1 MTLASVKKMESRLLL
16 STYDRY
22 PVLLERGKGVYLFG
36 ADGKRYL
43 DFLSGIAVNA
53 LGYAHPA
60 ITRAISRQAGKLI
73 HTSNLFYHPFQA
85 ELAQRLTRI
94 SGMDRVFFTNSGTE
108 AFEGALKI
116 ARAYAR
122 QQCKGGKRKWRV
134 LAMEGSFHGRTV
146 GSLSA
151 TWTEKYRKPFGPL
164 LSGVEF
170 IPFND
175 VAALKKA
182 LDGTFCVV
190 AIETVQ
196 GEGGIRPA
204 TREFLRAARALTKKT
219 GALLLLDEIQSGLGR
234 TGKYFAYQ
242 HYGVRPDLLTVAK
255 PLAGGLPLGAALVS
269 EEVAKAIT
277 PGMHGTTF
285 GGGPL
290 ACAAALAFLEVLERD
305 KLPSH
310 SQELGGYLRERLLA
324 LKKRHGCIRDV
335 RGLGLM
341 VGVELDSAVRAKVMV
356 KAMLDEGVII
366 NRTNDNVLRLLPP
379 LIIKR
384 SHVDAAIQALDRV
397 LTKSAKTE
405 KQTEPASRRSRKH

>member
-1 MTLASVKKMESRLLL
+1 MTLASVRKMESALLL

-22 PVLLERGKGVYLFG
+22 PVLLERGEGVYLYA

-73 HTSNLFYHPFQA
+73 HTSNLFYHPYQA
-85 ELAQRLTRI
+85 ELAKKLTRL

-122 QQCKGGKRKWRV
+122 QNQKGKKRRWRV
-134 LAMEGSFHGRTV
+134 LAMEGSFHGRTI

-151 TWTEKYRKPFGPL
+151 TWTKKYRKPFGPL
-164 LSGVEF
+164 LPGVEF

-175 VAALKKA
+175 VRALKTA
-182 LDGTFCVV
+182 LDDSFCAV

-204 TREFLRAARALTKKT
+204 TRKFLRAARTLTRQT

-234 TGKYFAYQ
+234 TGENFAYQ
-242 HYGVRPDLLTVAK
+242 HYGVQPDLLTVAK
-255 PLAGGLPLGAALVS
+255 PLAGGLPLGAALVT
-269 EEVAKAIT
+269 EKVAKAIK

-290 ACAAALAFLEVLERD
+290 ACATALAFLEVLEKD
-305 KLPSH
+305 KLAKRS
-310 SQELGGYLRERLLA
+310 ETIGGYLLA
-324 LKKRHGCIRDV
+324 KLSGLKQRHACIREV
-335 RGLGLM
+335 RGMGM
-341 VGVELDSAVRAKVMV
+341 MAGVEVDSADRAKAIVS
-356 KAMLDEGVII
+356 AMLDEGVII
-366 NRTNDNVLRLLPP
+366 NRTADTVLRLLPP
-379 LIIKR
+379 LIVRR
-384 SHVDAAIQALDRV
+384 SHIDVAVAAFDRV
-397 LTKSAKTE
+397 LKHSMNRRS
-405 KQTEPASRRSRKH
+405 KQT

>member
-1 MTLASVKKMESRLLL
+1 MTLASVKKMEARLLL

-22 PVLLERGKGVYLFG
+22 PVLLEKGKGVYLYS
-36 ADGKRYL
+36 ADGTRYL
-43 DFLSGIAVNA
+43 DFLAGIAVNA

-60 ITRAISRQAGKLI
+60 ITRAIAWQAGKLI
-73 HTSNLFYHPFQA
+73 HTSNLFYHPYQS
-85 ELAQRLTRI
+85 ELARKLTRI
-94 SGMDRVFFTNSGTE
+94 SGMDRAFFTNSGTE

-116 ARAYAR
+116 ARAYAKQR
-122 QQCKGGKRKWRV
+122 AKGGKKRWRV
-134 LAMEGSFHGRTV
+134 LAMQDSFHGRTV

-151 TWTEKYRKPFGPL
+151 TWTKKYRKPFGPL
-164 LSGVEF
+164 LAGVEF

-175 VAALKKA
+175 ASALKKA
-182 LDGTFCVV
+182 LDGSFCVV

-204 TREFLRAARALTKKT
+204 TREFLHAARALTRKT

-255 PLAGGLPLGAALVS
+255 PLAGGLPLGAALVT

-290 ACAAALAFLEVLERD
+290 ACAAALAFLEVLEKD
-305 KLPSH
+305 KLVAH
-310 SQELGGYLRERLLA
+310 SQQMGGYLHAKLRE
-324 LKKRHGCIRDV
+324 LKQRHRCIGEV

-341 VGVELDSAVRAKVMV
+341 AGIELDTADRAKAAV

-366 NRTNDNVLRLLPP
+366 NRTHDTVLRLLPP
-379 LIIKR
+379 LIIQR
-384 SHVDAAIQALDRV
+384 SHIDTAVKALDRV
-397 LTKSAKTE
+397 LTVSEKS
-405 KQTEPASRRSRKH
+405 EPHSTRASGRSKR